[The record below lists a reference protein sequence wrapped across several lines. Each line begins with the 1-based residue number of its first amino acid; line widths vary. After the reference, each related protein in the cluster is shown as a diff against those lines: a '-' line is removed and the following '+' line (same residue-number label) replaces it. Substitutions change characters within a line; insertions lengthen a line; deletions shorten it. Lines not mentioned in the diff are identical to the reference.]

1 MKAAKI
7 DVVLQS
13 ILEQRTFYPL
23 YPGNPNC
30 PIDWEQYKHMMF
42 PGGVVPDIL
51 ITPSDLMLYAK
62 NIEGVIC
69 VNPGMLIK
77 GQAAGSFATITVDP
91 ISLPNGDY
99 SGKGLPNKAADR
111 VRVDVTNI

>member
-1 MKAAKI
+1 
-7 DVVLQS
+7 
-13 ILEQRTFYPL
+13 
-23 YPGNPNC
+23 
-30 PIDWEQYKHMMF
+30 MMF

-91 ISLPNGDY
+91 ISLPNADY
-99 SGKGLPNKAADR
+99 EGKGLTNKAADR
-111 VRVDVTNI
+111 VRVDVVNI